1 VTRGVSLNNL
11 VDRRFRI
18 GEVSLRGVRII
29 EPCAHLEKLTAPG
42 VVRAPV
48 HPGKETESDNMS
60 DMKHPVEFHSSGF
73 ASTRQNPYST
83 YSGDLNSFFDFG
95 SDYMMLRTIL
105 PQAECHSHDALELR
119 TRPSASVH

>member
-1 VTRGVSLNNL
+1 VSLSNL

-42 VVRAPV
+42 VVCALV
-48 HPGKETESDNMS
+48 HPGKETESDNMN
-60 DMKHPVEFHSSGF
+60 DMEHPVEFHGSGF

-83 YSGDLNSFFDFG
+83 LFCRKPGVIRMTS
-95 SDYMMLRTIL
+95 
-105 PQAECHSHDALELR
+105 
-119 TRPSASVH
+119 